1 MVETIKD
8 EARETMNFFNYVFN
22 FDDENKA
29 NLLNVMQYAL
39 LATIPII
46 IVLKLIKH
54 YVPEEDDS
62 KGYLEILAEI
72 IGQLS
77 AIFLS
82 IWFIDK
88 MIRYIPTYS
97 EINYH
102 KFNEINFIIP
112 FLIILVTMQTKLG
125 AKINILF
132 DRVMELWN
140 GNSGERQPANQSKSK
155 VRVSQPIAGH
165 NVSQAD
171 YLDHN
176 VIPPPPQR
184 MQTAG
189 TTQINDLPTNH
200 MQQQQNLYAMDMEPM
215 AANGVLGGS
224 FGGSSW

>member
-1 MVETIKD
+1 MQDGGSIRD
-8 EARETMNFFNYVFN
+8 EARETMNFVNYVFN

-29 NLLNVMQYAL
+29 NMLNVMQYVL
-39 LATIPII
+39 LALIPVI
-46 IVLKLIKH
+46 IVLKLVKH

-62 KGYLEILAEI
+62 KGSFEILAEVV
-72 IGQLS
+72 GQLTV
-77 AIFLS
+77 IFMC

-88 MIRYIPTYS
+88 MIRFVPTYS
-97 EINYH
+97 QINYH
-102 KFNEINFIIP
+102 RFNEVNFALP

-140 GNSGERQPANQSKSK
+140 GNSASRQSPKQSN

-165 NVSQAD
+165 HVSQAD
-171 YLDHN
+171 YLDN
-176 VIPPPPQR
+176 SVIPPPPQR
-184 MQTAG
+184 MQVAG

-200 MQQQQNLYAMDMEPM
+200 MQQQQNQPLMDMEPM

-224 FGGSSW
+224 FGSW

>member
-1 MVETIKD
+1 MQGGESIRD

-29 NLLNVMQYAL
+29 NMMNVMQYVL
-39 LATIPII
+39 LALIPVIV
-46 IVLKLIKH
+46 VLKLVKH

-62 KGYLEILAEI
+62 KDSLEILAEVV
-72 IGQLS
+72 GQLTV
-77 AIFLS
+77 IFMS

-88 MIRYIPTYS
+88 MIRYLPTYS
-97 EINYH
+97 QVNYH
-102 KFNEINFIIP
+102 KFNEVNFVLP

-132 DRVMELWN
+132 DRAMELWT
-140 GNSGERQPANQSKSK
+140 GNTGARKLPNQSN

-165 NVSQAD
+165 HVSQAD
-171 YLDHN
+171 YLDN
-176 VIPPPPQR
+176 SVIPPPPQR
-184 MQTAG
+184 MQVSG

-200 MQQQQNLYAMDMEPM
+200 MQQQQNQYMMDMEPM

-224 FGGSSW
+224 FGSW